1 MKKESATRLL
11 VVVGLGQEQLN
22 HTEQGCA
29 QLVHAR
35 SPGIRKPCNFRRG
48 PTRRSQKSLVFP
60 TPKSGAAVSIKIA
73 SGSGLA

>member
-1 MKKESATRLL
+1 MLEQSWAHVTARIFSVSGRINKAANVASCLNCACGKEA
-11 VVVGLGQEQLN
+11 QEL
-22 HTEQGCA
+22 
-29 QLVHAR
+29 
-35 SPGIRKPCNFRRG
+35 RRG